1 MNNKLLKSKKSRF
14 RKSKYKNLEKNILR
28 IILSVISVLAII
40 VSFKLVEGSF
50 DNDLLTE
57 SKLFPSTSS
66 TTKGQINSQSQ
77 TDWKLLLVNRWN
89 PIPDDFSVSLVKLK
103 NGESVDKRIYS
114 DLQAMFEQ
122 ARTAGLYPIV
132 SSGYRTTEIQ
142 QSMFDEKLDEFKSQ
156 GYSKIKSESMT
167 EKWVAVPGTSEHQI
181 GLAIDVASENNKNNA
196 AIQQWLMVN
205 SFKYGFILRYPS
217 DKTDITGTNYE
228 PWHYRY
234 VGKETAKAIY
244 NSGLCFEEYLKTLN

>member
-1 MNNKLLKSKKSRF
+1 MLLS
-14 RKSKYKNLEKNILR
+14 
-28 IILSVISVLAII
+28 IISILAILI
-40 VSFKLVEGSF
+40 SFKLVEGSF

-57 SKLFPSTSS
+57 SNFSPSISS
-66 TTKGQINSQSQ
+66 TTKSQSQNKSQ

-89 PIPDDFSVSLVKLK
+89 PIPDDFEVSLVKLK

-114 DLQAMFEQ
+114 DLQAMFDQ

-132 SSGYRTTEIQ
+132 SSGYRTTEVQ
-142 QSMFDEKLDEFKSQ
+142 QSMFNEKFEDFKSQ
-156 GYSKIKSESMT
+156 GYSKIKAESMT

-181 GLAIDVASENNKNNA
+181 GLAIDVASENNQNNA
-196 AIQQWLMVN
+196 AVQKWLLEN
-205 SFKYGFILRYPS
+205 SYKYGFILRYPS

-234 VGKETAKAIY
+234 VGKETATAIY